1 VEKGKVWVF
10 ERLKRSQLVLK
21 SALNVN
27 LFQDFGLVLNVI
39 TPMFNAKDAE
49 LSLNCMKC
57 MPLVKRV
64 KPLGNPDF
72 LENNLYF

>member
-1 VEKGKVWVF
+1 MEKGKVWVF

-21 SALNVN
+21 SALNVK

-64 KPLGNPDF
+64 KLLENSDF